1 MSLFSNLH
9 TASSGLNVASMSM
22 SVIGDNIANVNT
34 IGFKRG
40 RATFS
45 DSFPQPVSYVHGPIT
60 IGSGAYTAKT
70 SNIFGQGALQSS
82 GNTLDM
88 AINGNGFFT
97 IRDGNALYYTRNG
110 EFYLDAEGYMVNAA
124 GFVFK
129 AILQMRVDTFSQRL
143 VTFVL
148 QLETLSLR

>member
-45 DSFPQPVSYVHGPIT
+45 DSFPQPVSYT
-60 IGSGAYTAKT
+60 YTGSNHNRVLAYIPQRQATFLVRVLYSPWEYILIWRST
-70 SNIFGQGALQSS
+70 EMDS
-82 GNTLDM
+82 G
-88 AINGNGFFT
+88 
-97 IRDGNALYYTRNG
+97 
-110 EFYLDAEGYMVNAA
+110 
-124 GFVFK
+124 
-129 AILQMRVDTFSQRL
+129 
-143 VTFVL
+143 
-148 QLETLSLR
+148 